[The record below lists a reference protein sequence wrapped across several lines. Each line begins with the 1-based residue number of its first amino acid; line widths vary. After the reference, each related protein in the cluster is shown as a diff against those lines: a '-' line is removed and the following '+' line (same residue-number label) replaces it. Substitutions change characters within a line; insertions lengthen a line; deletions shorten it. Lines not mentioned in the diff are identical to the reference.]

1 MVENRRMASVKV
13 SINSR
18 DYVIACDNG
27 QEEHLKKLARDVA
40 ERFDTLAAHSGQAAE
55 NHLLVLTTLILAD
68 ELHDARVELAKL
80 RRQMEN
86 TSHSFERGKIIEME
100 KVLSKTINEIAGRIE
115 KIAGQIE

>member
-1 MVENRRMASVKV
+1 MASLKIK
-13 SINSR
+13 INGR
-18 DYVIACDNG
+18 EYVVACDDG
-27 QEEHLKKLARDVA
+27 QEEHLKKLAREVDERLQTLASHTAPVA
-40 ERFDTLAAHSGQAAE
+40 ENQ
-55 NHLLVLTTLILAD
+55 LLVLTSLILAD
-68 ELHDARVELAKL
+68 ELHDMRVEITKL